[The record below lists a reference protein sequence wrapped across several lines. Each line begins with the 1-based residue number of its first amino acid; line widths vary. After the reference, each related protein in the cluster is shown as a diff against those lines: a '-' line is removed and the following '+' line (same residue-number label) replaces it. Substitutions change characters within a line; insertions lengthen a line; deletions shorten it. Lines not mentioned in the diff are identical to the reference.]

1 MEMIIN
7 TKTNEVVE
15 ADDFQM
21 FDDWRETKFIGL
33 FNCEEI
39 STDNGFKIVG
49 EYEDG
54 KRFESKELTAREYF
68 DGKCFRS

>member
-7 TKTNEVVE
+7 TKTKEVVS

-21 FDDWRETKFIGL
+21 FSDWRKIKFNRL

-39 STDNGFKIVG
+39 STDKGFKILG

-54 KRFESKELTAREYF
+54 KKFESKELTAREYF
-68 DGKCFRS
+68 DGKCFKC